1 MALQVPR
8 GPTTV
13 QRMEN
18 CCEGDALASW
28 SVSLNRPT
36 QQSKGKQKGEAPGGH
51 PAAHPF
57 PGPAGLSNFY
67 QTPLSTPRVVSPGS
81 SGEGSI
87 CLCVQIRATS
97 PLLPSTHLLLPTQQ
111 FPSLLHVSAIFP
123 SLLDDFHNT
132 QTCIYLSHLKNKQ
145 KNPSLWSPLSSPDTL
160 HLSVAW
166 TEELWCNLLMS
177 LDFSS
182 PILS

>member
-8 GPTTV
+8 GPTMV

-81 SGEGSI
+81 SGEGSAGH
-87 CLCVQIRATS
+87 RETMEPR
-97 PLLPSTHLLLPTQQ
+97 PLPLRVALWAEG
-111 FPSLLHVSAIFP
+111 FPGLGVGGF
-123 SLLDDFHNT
+123 
-132 QTCIYLSHLKNKQ
+132 
-145 KNPSLWSPLSSPDTL
+145 
-160 HLSVAW
+160 
-166 TEELWCNLLMS
+166 
-177 LDFSS
+177 
-182 PILS
+182 